1 MAVQT
6 KTVKSIIPA
15 TTQASESI
23 PKVLTIIVTD
33 SESVLVSGARVT
45 MQPSGATGLTD
56 NSGQIQFQIG
66 SASKY
71 DVTVTL
77 GKDTVTVPYYVTA
90 GGATKLMV
98 NVTYVKKAEAL
109 IAQGQQGRIGQHAG
123 VILGVGFGVIV
134 VVIILWVLIRKR
146 R

>member
-1 MAVQT
+1 MAAQT
-6 KTVKSIIPA
+6 KTVESIIPA
-15 TTQASESI
+15 TTQAPESI
-23 PKVLTIIVTD
+23 PKVLTVIVTD
-33 SESVLVSGARVT
+33 SKSSLASGARVT

-77 GKDTVTVPYYVTA
+77 GKDTVTVPYYVTP

-109 IAQGQQGRIGQHAG
+109 IAQGQQGWIGQHAG